1 MLLMN
6 ERMKERMTMQT
17 SNRVLDDLA
26 KVAGGAVSALSG
38 VKQELESQVRSV
50 LEKIM
55 TDADMVAREEFD
67 AIKAIAIKARR
78 SQEKLELRVQEL
90 EKRVA
95 SKAAKKTTTKKAA
108 KPRIA
113 KK

>member
-55 TDADMVAREEFD
+55 ADADMVAREEFD

-78 SQEKLELRVQEL
+78 NQEKLELRVQEL
-90 EKRVA
+90 EKLLAVKTVKKTTKPR
-95 SKAAKKTTTKKAA
+95 AAKK
-108 KPRIA
+108 
-113 KK
+113 